1 MTFLKKYMRHKQAG
15 ACVSKA
21 SLWIKR
27 LIVQEHNSRANML
40 DVTAHMLLLLQQAQ
54 IKDER
59 PSDDSFLPLSLSLAC
74 LLRQLP
80 PGLAPPSG
88 VLSFHQLDRL
98 PEHILEQ
105 KLDRILSSDGDSV
118 KAFNFVYSIVRYVKI
133 ARALLGVCHEH
144 LVSKRSSLEAAQ
156 SVISIVVEALGVEQE
171 QDDELD
177 VFHEPLPIIS
187 QNQNSKGTNSDAATP
202 STAAATP
209 PTRAV
214 NASEVMKRAV
224 SRDVG
229 NGSAVLEI
237 MRKYPSDEQI
247 QSRGVRALKAVV
259 RRFASESEPKFK
271 RDGISLSATRKL
283 SQRRKNSHTSVAN
296 QQKLDELDDDSD
308 QSSGS
313 SDESSDSESERVDP
327 EEQEESETMKSLRA
341 AIELV
346 IDNMKKHT
354 ENLPLQRD
362 GLLCL
367 SEYVSKD
374 ARHVAVI
381 TSSGGIASIMDAM
394 ACLPDDQEANVGGL
408 SVLAHPQIAGERLNL
423 YLSTRSDFVLT
434 L

>member
-1 MTFLKKYMRHKQAG
+1 MCHRQAG

-21 SLWIKR
+21 SFWIKR
-27 LIVQEHNSRANML
+27 LIVQEHNSRADML

-105 KLDRILSSDGDSV
+105 KLDKILSSNGDSV
-118 KAFNFVYSIVRYVKI
+118 KVFNFVYSIVRYVKI

-144 LVSKRSSLEAAQ
+144 LVNKRSSLEATQ

-202 STAAATP
+202 STAAAAP

-237 MRKYPSDEQI
+237 MRKYPSDERI

-259 RRFASESEPKFK
+259 RRFASESEPEFK
-271 RDGISLSATRKL
+271 RDEISSSATRKL
-283 SQRRKNSHTSVAN
+283 SQRRKSSHTSVAN

-313 SDESSDSESERVDP
+313 SDGNSGSESERVDP
-327 EEQEESETMKSLRA
+327 EGQEESETMKSLRA

-346 IDNMKKHT
+346 IGNMKKHT
-354 ENLPLQRD
+354 ENLSLQRD

-394 ACLPDDQEANVGGL
+394 ARLPDDQEANIGGL
-408 SVLAHPQIAGERLNL
+408 SVLAHPQIARERLNL
-423 YLSTRSDFVLT
+423 YLSTRSDLVLT